1 MNVCMNVG
9 TMNVYMNVGIKLQ
22 VTFAEYHLFY
32 RSLLQERPIILRS
45 LLIVATHIN
54 QYGVA
59 MIRKLLENTGLFCR
73 I

>member
-22 VTFAEYHLFY
+22 VSSAEYHFFY
-32 RSLLQERPIILRS
+32 RALLQERPIILRS
-45 LLIVATHIN
+45 LLIVSKHIN